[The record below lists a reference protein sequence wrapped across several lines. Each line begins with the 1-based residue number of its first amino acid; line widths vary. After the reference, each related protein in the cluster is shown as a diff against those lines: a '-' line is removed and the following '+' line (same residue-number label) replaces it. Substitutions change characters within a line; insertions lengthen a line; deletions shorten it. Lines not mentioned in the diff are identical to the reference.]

1 LVYSLYRLKKS
12 ATLILLLIFISIQCS
27 LGSKTAKDETNSRG
41 NLYHRYSPQQL
52 SNDLDQLFVRLGNI
66 HPNLYANIEKDSIEH
81 YRVAVSKNLNHP
93 MTSLVFWKLVAP
105 LVTRFKDGHTSLYF
119 PYQFRQDYLDNGGT
133 IFPFEVSID
142 GDRIFVAKNYAL
154 DSLLIVNSEILS
166 INSILSN
173 EILHELRKYQGGERL
188 PFVNLNIEKR
198 FKLWL
203 WAIFG
208 YEENFQIDFISD
220 FDGKSYCKQFSG
232 ITLNE
237 FRSFQDSV
245 QTVQSPYSYNKPGN
259 EIGLIDFRRM
269 VEPGRFKKFLK
280 STFTNIQHD
289 SIHSLI
295 IDIRRNGG
303 GDSRLVD
310 DLFKYTTDK
319 PYTQAVKMDIKVS
332 KEARQFLKRKYL
344 KWYMYP
350 LYPLAYFYPP
360 VKPLFFGKI
369 GRIEELEFQLQKPKN
384 NSLFFEGDVYLLI
397 GPNTFSSAN
406 ILADMIK
413 CYQIGTVIGEETG
426 GLTIAFGDIIPFQ
439 LSNTKLN
446 GGCSFKK
453 FYHPCGKSDG
463 HGVIPDIE
471 VKQNAADLK
480 KGIDTVMEFTI
491 EYIKNKH

>member
-1 LVYSLYRLKKS
+1 
-12 ATLILLLIFISIQCS
+12 
-27 LGSKTAKDETNSRG
+27 
-41 NLYHRYSPQQL
+41 
-52 SNDLDQLFVRLGNI
+52 
-66 HPNLYANIEKDSIEH
+66 
-81 YRVAVSKNLNHP
+81 
-93 MTSLVFWKLVAP
+93 
-105 LVTRFKDGHTSLYF
+105 
-119 PYQFRQDYLDNGGT
+119 
-133 IFPFEVSID
+133 
-142 GDRIFVAKNYAL
+142 
-154 DSLLIVNSEILS
+154 
-166 INSILSN
+166 
-173 EILHELRKYQGGERL
+173 
-188 PFVNLNIEKR
+188 
-198 FKLWL
+198 
-203 WAIFG
+203 
-208 YEENFQIDFISD
+208 
-220 FDGKSYCKQFSG
+220 
-232 ITLNE
+232 
-237 FRSFQDSV
+237 
-245 QTVQSPYSYNKPGN
+245 
-259 EIGLIDFRRM
+259 
-269 VEPGRFKKFLK
+269 
-280 STFTNIQHD
+280 
-289 SIHSLI
+289 
-295 IDIRRNGG
+295 
-303 GDSRLVD
+303 
-310 DLFKYTTDK
+310 
-319 PYTQAVKMDIKVS
+319 
-332 KEARQFLKRKYL
+332 
-344 KWYMYP
+344 MYP